1 MTMPIELPYETCAE
15 LLATREVGRV
25 AVCTAD
31 GPRIIPVNYSVVDD
45 AVVFRTTPYSVL
57 GMHAWNG
64 RIAFEVDDLDPLQR
78 SGWSV
83 VATGRGAV
91 AEDGAELRR
100 IQSAG
105 GPTPWA
111 GGQRWL
117 FVRLRWDD
125 LSGRRLGP
133 APTMAV

>member
-1 MTMPIELPYETCAE
+1 MTMPIELTYATCAE
-15 LLATREVGRV
+15 LLATHEVGRV

-31 GPRIIPVNYSVVDD
+31 GPRIIPVNYTVVDD
-45 AVVFRTTPYSVL
+45 TVVFRTTPYSVL
-57 GMHAWNG
+57 GMHAWNS
-64 RIAFEVDDLDPLQR
+64 RLAFEVDDLDPADR

-83 VATGRGAV
+83 VATGRGTV
-91 AEDGAELRR
+91 VEDNAELRR

-105 GPTPWA
+105 GPRPWV

-117 FVRLRWDD
+117 FIRLRWDD
-125 LSGRRLGP
+125 LTGRRLGP